1 MRNIDRTQ
9 IKNIGELIPGTIAIY
24 RANGDSLETLYTSKE
39 LPSILGMDE
48 AEYSS
53 LSASDAIDVVIPEDR
68 EKVVAALHAC
78 VEGKLQNPDIFYRVY
93 NRKMDVDWVHL
104 RAKKIGMMEDRPVFM
119 CSFTNSSVETDI
131 YQGIINHTDSMIYV
145 SDRDSYQVLYANKAS
160 RIASGNQDEVLYGK
174 KCYEYILNRT
184 SPCEDCLMKK
194 AKENQ
199 SVNIIRFNAQKQIWE
214 HVYGEFVDWCGH
226 RGFVQHIEDVTDQEN
241 TRREIESAEKRVE
254 MAAQAAQL
262 NTWQFNI
269 EERCITYGQGDFEKY
284 GLPKVIH
291 NVPESLLPKVA
302 EEDRRK
308 LITLYQR
315 LVAGETRITEDFCM
329 LDENGARHSYLR
341 TMYLTEKDVT
351 GKPIIAYG
359 ASLDITAQVR
369 EKERF
374 HNALQAML
382 AANPDAQCSYLLNLT
397 QNRFQEG
404 HGTSEYVIQSLQA
417 EDVDGIF
424 SNFLK
429 LMPVEEERK
438 KFAHLFHRKT
448 LIESFHQGKESYSLD
463 YRRRTADGGL
473 MWVRTYLHLLKNPDN
488 DDVEGVVYSVDISKE
503 KRQDEIFK
511 IITQQDY
518 DYVALVHVDVNQI
531 EILSLNYKIHQKYV
545 DYFKNEGALYDF
557 DTVRSLMA
565 ASWIAEED
573 KQYYLASSDL
583 AHIRQ
588 GLDQDGHYE
597 LSIRGHYS
605 GHPDEYMCRKLQHFY
620 LDEAKDAIVIVQT
633 DVTQIYLQQ
642 KKDADDAKKEAEKVQ
657 EIMDSIASG
666 ISVLLMRDPD
676 HLEFQYVNQQMFRIL
691 GFSDTGNNLAKKEY
705 KDELVRDYVENGFA
719 GAHPDDLE
727 RIKKEFHDHYNDSH
741 FVISDYRTLGNDGRY
756 HWLHQEMILHEINA
770 SGHIFFGTY
779 FDVSQ
784 EHILQEELEK
794 QRRIQMQKTLKDT
807 MNNLPT
813 NFVLYRIVG
822 NHIEAEQFSDE
833 FNKMCGYQKNDE
845 MCRGE
850 AYNGVYPEDIP
861 VLEEALSTHLTDH
874 HPFNCI
880 YRIAHKD
887 QKYFWVS
894 VNFNTFTFEGQNYLY
909 AAYTNID
916 SIKKQEAWLNEQY
929 NEAQAYMMS
938 ASATSVAA
946 RRINLTQNIIESV
959 QGRSP
964 LQQADNIT
972 AYDAY
977 VKILIQIA
985 AGFNVHKLA
994 AFYDRDHLIKAYEKG
1009 ERSMSIEFP
1018 YRTEADEINW
1028 CRNTLSLIKRPYS
1041 NDIIAFSIVT
1051 DISQEKLTADII
1063 RTLVQKKYDSVGTV
1077 DAHTEK
1083 IVAYISNLHYRNNMM
1098 IEKGDSFEK
1107 IIHEYNERF
1116 VLESDRRMCN
1126 QMLTL
1131 DNILKQLNEHDKYAI
1146 FFAVHEDN
1154 QTRIKQKEFFYLD
1167 QKNQMVSFV
1176 SSDITEAHDKQVK
1189 QEENLRVALKQAE
1202 KANEAKSAFLSR
1214 MSHDMRTPLNGIIG
1228 LTYLTEE
1235 MPLPE
1240 TAQKNLHK
1248 IDTSSKFLLGLINDI
1263 LDMAKAESGKVALKL
1278 EPYTISE
1285 FNEYLDAVIR
1295 PLCRERN
1302 LNFVLDE
1309 SGIEDRIPLAD
1320 KLRINQVLFNLL
1332 SNAVKYTPEGGTIT
1346 YTIQSVPLPDQRVQ
1360 ITHTISDTG
1369 IGMSKEFLTKLFDP
1383 FTQEERT
1390 EGVKVQ
1396 GTGLGL
1402 AIVKR
1407 MVDLMGGTIK
1417 VESTLD
1423 KGSTFILTL
1432 EFDTVEP
1439 GAETNDAQKMN
1450 EDPSLA
1456 LAGKH
1461 VLLCEDHPLNQ
1472 EIAKMLLSQKGI
1484 NVDIADNGQIGVNMF
1499 RGSASH
1505 TYDLILMDIRMPVM
1519 NGYEAA
1525 KAVRASSQS
1534 DSRTIPIIAMTADA
1548 YPEDVEKA
1556 MQSGMNGH
1564 IAKPIDP
1571 DHLFEVLQQ
1580 MMNQKK

>member
-199 SVNIIRFNAQKQIWE
+199 SVNIVRFNAQKQIWE

-315 LVAGETRITEDFCM
+315 LVAGETRITEDFC
-329 LDENGARHSYLR
+329 
-341 TMYLTEKDVT
+341 
-351 GKPIIAYG
+351 
-359 ASLDITAQVR
+359 
-369 EKERF
+369 
-374 HNALQAML
+374 
-382 AANPDAQCSYLLNLT
+382 
-397 QNRFQEG
+397 
-404 HGTSEYVIQSLQA
+404 
-417 EDVDGIF
+417 
-424 SNFLK
+424 
-429 LMPVEEERK
+429 
-438 KFAHLFHRKT
+438 
-448 LIESFHQGKESYSLD
+448 
-463 YRRRTADGGL
+463 
-473 MWVRTYLHLLKNPDN
+473 
-488 DDVEGVVYSVDISKE
+488 
-503 KRQDEIFK
+503 
-511 IITQQDY
+511 
-518 DYVALVHVDVNQI
+518 
-531 EILSLNYKIHQKYV
+531 
-545 DYFKNEGALYDF
+545 
-557 DTVRSLMA
+557 
-565 ASWIAEED
+565 
-573 KQYYLASSDL
+573 
-583 AHIRQ
+583 
-588 GLDQDGHYE
+588 
-597 LSIRGHYS
+597 
-605 GHPDEYMCRKLQHFY
+605 
-620 LDEAKDAIVIVQT
+620 
-633 DVTQIYLQQ
+633 
-642 KKDADDAKKEAEKVQ
+642 
-657 EIMDSIASG
+657 
-666 ISVLLMRDPD
+666 
-676 HLEFQYVNQQMFRIL
+676 
-691 GFSDTGNNLAKKEY
+691 
-705 KDELVRDYVENGFA
+705 
-719 GAHPDDLE
+719 
-727 RIKKEFHDHYNDSH
+727 
-741 FVISDYRTLGNDGRY
+741 
-756 HWLHQEMILHEINA
+756 
-770 SGHIFFGTY
+770 
-779 FDVSQ
+779 
-784 EHILQEELEK
+784 
-794 QRRIQMQKTLKDT
+794 
-807 MNNLPT
+807 
-813 NFVLYRIVG
+813 
-822 NHIEAEQFSDE
+822 
-833 FNKMCGYQKNDE
+833 
-845 MCRGE
+845 
-850 AYNGVYPEDIP
+850 
-861 VLEEALSTHLTDH
+861 
-874 HPFNCI
+874 
-880 YRIAHKD
+880 
-887 QKYFWVS
+887 
-894 VNFNTFTFEGQNYLY
+894 
-909 AAYTNID
+909 
-916 SIKKQEAWLNEQY
+916 
-929 NEAQAYMMS
+929 
-938 ASATSVAA
+938 
-946 RRINLTQNIIESV
+946 
-959 QGRSP
+959 
-964 LQQADNIT
+964 
-972 AYDAY
+972 
-977 VKILIQIA
+977 
-985 AGFNVHKLA
+985 
-994 AFYDRDHLIKAYEKG
+994 
-1009 ERSMSIEFP
+1009 
-1018 YRTEADEINW
+1018 
-1028 CRNTLSLIKRPYS
+1028 
-1041 NDIIAFSIVT
+1041 
-1051 DISQEKLTADII
+1051 
-1063 RTLVQKKYDSVGTV
+1063 
-1077 DAHTEK
+1077 
-1083 IVAYISNLHYRNNMM
+1083 
-1098 IEKGDSFEK
+1098 
-1107 IIHEYNERF
+1107 
-1116 VLESDRRMCN
+1116 
-1126 QMLTL
+1126 
-1131 DNILKQLNEHDKYAI
+1131 
-1146 FFAVHEDN
+1146 
-1154 QTRIKQKEFFYLD
+1154 
-1167 QKNQMVSFV
+1167 
-1176 SSDITEAHDKQVK
+1176 
-1189 QEENLRVALKQAE
+1189 
-1202 KANEAKSAFLSR
+1202 
-1214 MSHDMRTPLNGIIG
+1214 MRTPLNGIIG

-1346 YTIQSVPLPDQRVQ
+1346 YTIQSVQLPDQRVQ

-1461 VLLCEDHPLNQ
+1461 G
-1472 EIAKMLLSQKGI
+1472 IQK
-1484 NVDIADNGQIGVNMF
+1484 
-1499 RGSASH
+1499 
-1505 TYDLILMDIRMPVM
+1505 
-1519 NGYEAA
+1519 E
-1525 KAVRASSQS
+1525 
-1534 DSRTIPIIAMTADA
+1534 
-1548 YPEDVEKA
+1548 
-1556 MQSGMNGH
+1556 
-1564 IAKPIDP
+1564 
-1571 DHLFEVLQQ
+1571 
-1580 MMNQKK
+1580 